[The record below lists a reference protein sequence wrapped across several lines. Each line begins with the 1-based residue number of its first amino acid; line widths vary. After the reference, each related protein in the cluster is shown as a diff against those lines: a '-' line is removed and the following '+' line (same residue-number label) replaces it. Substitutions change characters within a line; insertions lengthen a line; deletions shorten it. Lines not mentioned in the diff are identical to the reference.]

1 MIASMRYCG
10 GDGHAI
16 EEADRIGEEAG
27 ERAGRETGC
36 SIVMIHVDP
45 A

>member
-27 ERAGRETGC
+27 ERAGRETGWLFQTL
-36 SIVMIHVDP
+36 IGIL
-45 A
+45 